1 MLIEENQIKNEINEK
16 GTKIINKKY
25 NICDEEID
33 VQIRFYLGP
42 SNDLNYVAS
51 FLYFTLSNIYKTNNE
66 MDLNIQD
73 IFQKTFKYNISVS
86 GFRNF
91 SSYIRYNKEKIEKS
105 EISEISEKSEKDT
118 LNKKSCKNK
127 NKNKK

>member
-1 MLIEENQIKNEINEK
+1 MKSIK

-42 SNDLNYVAS
+42 SNDLSYVAS

-73 IFQKTFKYNISVS
+73 IFQKLLNITFLYLDLEILVPILDIIK
-86 GFRNF
+86 R
-91 SSYIRYNKEKIEKS
+91 KIEKS
-105 EISEISEKSEKDT
+105 EKSEKV
-118 LNKKSCKNK
+118 KK
-127 NKNKK
+127 